1 MDIFQIAGVCVL
13 AAVLAVLVRQT
24 RPELS
29 LQIGL
34 AVSAGVFLLVLPKLS
49 QVLSEAQ
56 LFLVK
61 TGLDLNFFVPIA
73 KITAIAYIAQFATE
87 ICLDAGERAIA
98 SKVEVAAKILIAAM
112 ALPII
117 TGLFDVIC
125 QIIS

>member
-61 TGLDLNFFVPIA
+61 TGLDLNFSYPLP
-73 KITAIAYIAQFATE
+73 KSPPSPTLPSSPQKFAWTPARGP
-87 ICLDAGERAIA
+87 LRQRWRWRP
-98 SKVEVAAKILIAAM
+98 K
-112 ALPII
+112 
-117 TGLFDVIC
+117 F
-125 QIIS
+125 